1 MFFVVYIFV
10 HTDRSYK
17 VDKFVKHMVSTTLM
31 SSTPFLVG
39 FVLPNLLLCSIL
51 WTMVLVLSFFC
62 VPFKILCDNT
72 DRPIAYWGWHITQR
86 WKALTCPRH
95 FTNRGGFGP

>member
-31 SSTPFLVG
+31 SSTPF
-39 FVLPNLLLCSIL
+39 
-51 WTMVLVLSFFC
+51 
-62 VPFKILCDNT
+62 
-72 DRPIAYWGWHITQR
+72 
-86 WKALTCPRH
+86 
-95 FTNRGGFGP
+95 